1 MASLY
6 FHIPFCEKKCLY
18 CDFYSVETATALEDF
33 LAALVREV
41 AAYGEF
47 GTKEPVETLFFGGG
61 TPSLLSASQLE
72 RILDAVRSSFSVL
85 PDAEITLEANP
96 GTVNRDK
103 LRAYREQGVNRL
115 SFGIQSFH
123 EEELRFLSRIHDRR
137 QALAAVEDGRAA
149 GFNNLS
155 CDLIYALPGQTC
167 EQWEATLRT
176 ALDLCPT
183 HISAYA
189 LIVEEQTP
197 LARMAAAGL
206 VSPTPAEAEATLY
219 EVTMAC
225 LERAGYEHYE
235 VSSYAQSGYR
245 CRHNLAYWSHKN
257 YLGFGP
263 SAHSFW
269 HTPDWREGRRWWNIA
284 NVRTYGER
292 LRGGKLPV
300 ASEERL
306 TGADL
311 INERIFLGLRSDG
324 LRLSEVKEDFRFA
337 FLARQQELVRAL
349 TDEGLAIL
357 EAGTLRLTPR
367 GYLLC
372 DEIGARLLV

>member
-41 AAYGEF
+41 AAYREF

-72 RILDAVRSSFSVL
+72 RILNAVRSSFSVL
-85 PDAEITLEANP
+85 SDAEITLEANP

-103 LRAYREQGVNRL
+103 LRAYRDQGVNRL
-115 SFGIQSFH
+115 SFGIQSFD

-137 QALAAVEDGRAA
+137 QALAAIEDGRAA
-149 GFNNLS
+149 GFDNLS
-155 CDLIYALPGQTC
+155 FDLIYSLPGQTR

-176 ALDLCPT
+176 ALGLGPT
-183 HISAYA
+183 HISAYG

-197 LARMAAAGL
+197 LARMVAAGL
-206 VSPTPAEAEATLY
+206 VTPNPSEAEAALY

-235 VSSYAQSGYR
+235 VSSYARPGYR

-263 SAHSFW
+263 SGHSFW
-269 HTPDWREGRRWWNIA
+269 HALDWREGRRWWNIA
-284 NVRTYGER
+284 NIRTYCER
-292 LRGGKLPV
+292 LVGGKLPV

-324 LRLSEVKEDFRFA
+324 LRMNAVEEDFRFA
-337 FLARQQELVRAL
+337 FHSRQQELVRAL

-357 EAGTLRLTPR
+357 ESGTLRLTPR

-372 DEIGARLLV
+372 DEIGERLLL